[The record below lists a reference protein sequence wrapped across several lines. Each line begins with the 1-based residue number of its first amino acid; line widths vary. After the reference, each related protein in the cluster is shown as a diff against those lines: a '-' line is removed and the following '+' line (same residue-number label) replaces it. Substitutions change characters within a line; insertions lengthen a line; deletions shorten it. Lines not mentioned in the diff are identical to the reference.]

1 MKTENDKITKHAL
14 SYFILSLNSA
24 NAKHDLS
31 FLLSKIDLEAK
42 NNMGLTTLDL
52 AVQVGNISAVDQLL
66 KCDGIHL
73 EVRHQIF
80 FCRHVT
86 NLRIQI
92 CICKL
97 RTAVNGK
104 HHIYLINEVDVSPS
118 DSPQSRESS
127 HMQRPVRSEVQRKN
141 S

>member
-14 SYFILSLNSA
+14 SHFTLSLNSA

-73 EVRHQIF
+73 EVRHHIIF
-80 FCRHVT
+80 
-86 NLRIQI
+86 L
-92 CICKL
+92 
-97 RTAVNGK
+97 
-104 HHIYLINEVDVSPS
+104 
-118 DSPQSRESS
+118 
-127 HMQRPVRSEVQRKN
+127 
-141 S
+141 